1 MKVTKKTRLLKR
13 RESIRFDGVNAYSE
27 TGLIQI
33 IGGNFDAV
41 DGAVIEGGK
50 VVRFPA
56 MVSVADKPAE
66 RRMFECDDS
75 MLCELTLGAGVFER
89 GDNVFVTVKA
99 DPSRT
104 DIRQGEVQAWVVGS

>member
-1 MKVTKKTRLLKR
+1 MKIIKTVRLLKR
-13 RESIRFDGVNAYSE
+13 RKAILFYTTSAYSE

-33 IGGNFDAV
+33 LGENFDAIE
-41 DGAVIEGGK
+41 GAVFEDGRL
-50 VVRFPA
+50 VRVPA

-66 RRMFECDDS
+66 RRMFECQDAEH
-75 MLCELTLGAGVFER
+75 CEVTLGAGVFER

-104 DIRQGEVQAWVVGS
+104 DVKQGEVEAWVVGS